1 MSRAPPPTSRKY
13 ALRENPPLG
22 KGNKESSCLDIWA
35 QLIMEGLLDCGLIR
49 FINSIRGFAFELAKQ
64 TPNFHEAETFGT

>member
-13 ALRENPPLG
+13 VLRENPPLR
-22 KGNKESSCLDIWA
+22 KGNK
-35 QLIMEGLLDCGLIR
+35 EGLLDCGLNW